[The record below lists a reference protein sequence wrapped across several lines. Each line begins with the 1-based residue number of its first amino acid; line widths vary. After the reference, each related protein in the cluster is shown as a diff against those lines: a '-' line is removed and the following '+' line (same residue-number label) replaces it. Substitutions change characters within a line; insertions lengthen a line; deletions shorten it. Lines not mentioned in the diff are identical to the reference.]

1 MMVNFNIKEPK
12 NRTEWRKIMSYDR
25 EIRTDIDWESLTFSY
40 MPTRSNIR
48 YKYANGAWDNGTL
61 TSDFNISM
69 SIAATCLHYGQNAF
83 EGIKAFRCKDGKV
96 RIFRPWQNHQRMNR
110 TAHQL
115 LGPELPEEL
124 FIEALTRVVRD
135 NIDYVPPYGSG
146 GSLYIRPLFIG
157 TGAQIGVAPAS
168 EYEFI
173 VMVMPVGKYYKE
185 GLKGVPALVI
195 EDFDRAAPKGMGS
208 YKVAGNY
215 GASLM
220 PAKLAKNAGYPIP
233 LFLDPK
239 EHKYIDEFGTS
250 NFLAI
255 TKDGKYV
262 TSDSPS
268 ILPSVTNMSLMQ
280 VAEDLGLT
288 VEKRPIIAEE
298 ELPEF
303 AEVDACG
310 TAVVITPIS
319 SVTIHGKTIEYGQ
332 ECGPVSKK
340 LYDRLTGIQ
349 YGEIEDT
356 HGWLLEV

>member
-1 MMVNFNIKEPK
+1 ME
-12 NRTEWRKIMSYDR
+12 KIMCYDR
-25 EIRTDIDWESLTFSY
+25 EIRTDIDWDALTFSY

-48 YKYANGAWDNGTL
+48 YKYVNGAWDSGTL
-61 TSDFNISM
+61 CADETISLH
-69 SIAATCLHYGQNAF
+69 IAATCLHYGQNAF

-124 FIEALTRVVRD
+124 FIEALVRVVRD

-146 GSLYIRPLFIG
+146 GSLYIRPLYIG
-157 TGAQIGVAPAS
+157 TGAQIGVAPAN
-168 EYEFI
+168 EYEFL

-195 EDFDRAAPKGMGS
+195 EDYDRAAPKGMGS
-208 YKVAGNY
+208 YKVSGNY

-220 PAKLAKNAGYPIP
+220 PAKLAKKAGYPIP

-280 VAEDLGLT
+280 VAKDMGLT

-298 ELPEF
+298 ELPQF

-319 SVTIHGKTIEYGQ
+319 SVTIHGKTIEYGN
-332 ECGPVSKK
+332 ECGPVSKA

>member
-1 MMVNFNIKEPK
+1 MC
-12 NRTEWRKIMSYDR
+12 YDK
-25 EIRTDIDWESLTFSY
+25 EIRTDIDWASLGFSY
-40 MPTRSNIR
+40 MKTRSHIR
-48 YKYANGAWDNGTL
+48 FQYRDGAWDNGTL
-61 TSDFNISM
+61 VNDDNISM

-83 EGIKAFRCKDGKV
+83 EGMKAFRCKDGKV
-96 RIFRPWQNHQRMNR
+96 RVFRPWENLKRMNR
-110 TAHQL
+110 TVHQL
-115 LGPELPEEL
+115 LGPELPEEMFL
-124 FIEALTRVVRD
+124 DALKRVIRD
-135 NIDYVPPYGSG
+135 NVDYVPPYGSG
-146 GSLYIRPLFIG
+146 GSLYIRPLYIG
-157 TGAQIGVAPAS
+157 TGAQIGVAPAN
-168 EYEFI
+168 EYDFLI
-173 VMVMPVGKYYKE
+173 MVMPVGKYYKE

-195 EDFDRAAPKGMGS
+195 EDYDRAAPKGMGQ

-220 PAKLAKNAGYPIP
+220 PAKQAKLKGYPIP
-233 LFLDPK
+233 LFLDPR

-280 VAEDLGLT
+280 VAKDLGMV

-319 SVTIHGKTIEYGQ
+319 SVTIHGKTIEYGN
-332 ECGPVSKK
+332 ECGPVSLKM
-340 LYDRLTGIQ
+340 YETLTGIQ
-349 YGEIEDT
+349 YGELEDT
-356 HGWLLEV
+356 HGWLFEI